1 MIIVFLNL
9 EILGIID
16 DFVNNNILFLINIT
30 TGNKIEIYNDL
41 SVTVIL
47 WVKCKYSKMNIK
59 LTSGAFGREIKISKI
74 FLF

>member
-16 DFVNNNILFLINIT
+16 DFVNNNILFLIEIT

-41 SVTVIL
+41 SVTLIL
-47 WVKCKYSKMNIK
+47 WVKCKY
-59 LTSGAFGREIKISKI
+59 
-74 FLF
+74 

>member
-9 EILGIID
+9 EILSIID

-59 LTSGAFGREIKISKI
+59 LTNGAFGREIKISKI